1 MGLSPTHP
9 QGKGVSKYFF
19 IFDAENKY
27 SPKFI
32 DQMFKYNCFISLL
45 FALLLSSS
53 SLWAQEKQT
62 LSHDDYD
69 KWEIISGT
77 KIAPDG
83 NHLLYMLN
91 PQRQDGNLIINRT
104 DGSAEQRIAR
114 GSKAA
119 FSAGSNFAVFHI
131 EPQREVV
138 RQAKVDKKK
147 KDEMPKDSLGI
158 LILSSGEL
166 LTYADVISYQLPK
179 EPSPWLAFTLDFS
192 RIVEETEE
200 DSGTN
205 PTDTV
210 PEPLREEQPEEE
222 KEPETEKIKQLIIKN
237 PLEGI
242 AHVYDDVEHY
252 RMAENGTSVLF
263 IQEVESEEDS
273 LEIRKLFAFNTTRQS
288 LQLLDSAAGDFKQLS
303 VSKNGENFAWLFS
316 ADTTDVKVYDL
327 FVHQTGR
334 RARTQSVTPDTEN
347 MPEDFA
353 VSEYNQPEFSDDNS
367 KVFFGIAPRPEEE
380 PKDTLLEEEK
390 YSLDIWHWQD
400 PLLQSQQ
407 KVTASR
413 EKQRNFEAVFHLRK
427 GNLVPLASEDMPVIT
442 KDRYGNAP
450 FVMGISGVPYQRE
463 STWLGSTPRDV
474 YVVDVNDGSRKQI
487 LTRAE
492 ANVQFSV
499 HGNYILY
506 YLPEE
511 KNWYA
516 YSIKDE
522 TARRLTSDIN
532 VPLYDELNDVPN
544 FARPHGTAGWGEDD
558 DFVLVY
564 DRYDIWKLDP
574 SGKRQPENITGG
586 YGRSN
591 HILFRYQNLDRDEH
605 HIPDDKIWLSAFHEE
620 SKQGGYYSLNMKT
633 GNLERLI
640 MEDAAFM
647 QLQKAKEEDLFAWRR
662 STFTQY
668 PDLYTSN
675 TDFTEVEKISSAN
688 PWQDEYLWGSVELV
702 EWQDFN
708 NDTLQ
713 GLLYRPE
720 NFDPEKKYPM
730 IVYFYERSS
739 QNLHRHNIPSPSRSI
754 INPAFCTSNGYVVF
768 VPDITYR
775 IGYPGQ
781 SAYNAIIS
789 GTQTMLER
797 HSFIDRER
805 MGLQGQSWG
814 GYQIAY
820 LITKTNMFRAA
831 MAGAPVSN
839 MISAYGGIRWGS
851 GMSRQFQYELT
862 QSRIGGTLWEKP
874 MHYVENSPVFFA
886 PDIETPLLMMHND
899 DDGAVPW
906 YQGIEM
912 YTAMRRLNKPVWL
925 LVYNKEDHNLMKWP
939 ARMDLS
945 VRMYQFFDHYL
956 KDQPAPR
963 WMEKGIPY
971 IEKDTTHGYELMN
984 KQE

>member
-1 MGLSPTHP
+1 MYRH
-9 QGKGVSKYFF
+9 
-19 IFDAENKY
+19 IY
-27 SPKFI
+27 SFL
-32 DQMFKYNCFISLL
+32 LL
-45 FALLLSSS
+45 FVTILSF
-53 SLWAQEKQT
+53 SLAAQEKQP

-69 KWEIISGT
+69 KWENISGVE
-77 KIAPDG
+77 IAPDG
-83 NHLLYMLN
+83 NHLLYLLN
-91 PQRQDGNLIINRT
+91 PQRQDGNLIITKT
-104 DGSAEQRIAR
+104 DGSEEQRIAR
-114 GSKAA
+114 GSKAS
-119 FSAGSNFAVFHI
+119 FSPDSNFAVFHI
-131 EPQREVV
+131 EPQQEVV

-158 LILSSGEL
+158 LLLSSGEL
-166 LTYADVISYQLPK
+166 LTYEDVISYQLPK

-192 RIVEETEE
+192 RILEESEE
-200 DSGTN
+200 SGNN
-205 PTDTV
+205 PTDTI
-210 PEPLREEQPEEE
+210 PEPLKEEQPEEEE
-222 KEPETEKIKQLIIKN
+222 KEPETEKVKQLIISN

-242 AHVYDDVEHY
+242 SHVHDMVEHY

-263 IQEVESEEDS
+263 IQEVKSEEDS
-273 LEIRKLFAFNTTRQS
+273 LEIRKLFAFNTADQS

-303 VSKNGENFAWLFS
+303 VSKDGENFAWLFS
-316 ADTTDVKVYDL
+316 ADTADVKVYDL

-334 RARTQSVTPDTEN
+334 RANTQSVTMATDN
-347 MPEDFA
+347 MPEGYA
-353 VSEYNQPEFSDDNS
+353 VSEHNKPEFSDDNTR
-367 KVFFGIAPRPEEE
+367 VFFGIAPKPEEE
-380 PKDTLLEEEK
+380 PKDTLLDEEK

-400 PLLQSQQ
+400 PQLQSQQ
-407 KVTASR
+407 KVNAKR
-413 EKQRNFEAVFHLRK
+413 EKQRNYEAVFHLRK

-450 FVMGISGVPYQRE
+450 FVMGISNLPYQRE
-463 STWLGSTPRDV
+463 STWLGSTPRDI
-474 YVVDVNDGSRKQI
+474 YVVDAANGSRKQI

-492 ANVQFSV
+492 GNVQFSV
-499 HGNYILY
+499 YGNYILY
-506 YLPEE
+506 YMPEDQ
-511 KNWYA
+511 NWYT

-522 TARRLTSDIN
+522 TTRNLTGNIN
-532 VPLYDELNDVPN
+532 VPLYDELNDVPG
-544 FARPHGTAGWGEDD
+544 FARPYGIAGWGEHDG
-558 DFVLVY
+558 FVLVY
-564 DRYDIWKLDP
+564 DRFDIWKLDP
-574 SGKRQPENITGG
+574 GGKREPRNLTAD
-586 YGRSN
+586 YGRN
-591 HILFRYQNLDRDEH
+591 NNIRFRYQDLDRDEYP
-605 HIPDDKIWLSAFHEE
+605 IPEGKIWLSAFNE
-620 SKQGGYYSLNMKT
+620 QNMQDGYYSLDMKN

-647 QLQKAKEEDLFAWRR
+647 QLQKAKEEDLFVWRR
-662 STFTQY
+662 STFKKY
-668 PDLYTSN
+668 ADLHVSKP
-675 TDFTEVEKISSAN
+675 DFTDTNKISSAN
-688 PWQDEYLWGSVELV
+688 PWQEEYLWGSVELV

-775 IGYPGQ
+775 TGYPGQ
-781 SAYNAIIS
+781 SAYNAIVS
-789 GTQTMLER
+789 GTQAMLEKYT
-797 HSFIDRER
+797 FIDRDR

-839 MISAYGGIRWGS
+839 MISAYGGIRWAS

-874 MHYVENSPVFFA
+874 FHYIENSPIFFA

-906 YQGIEM
+906 YQGIELF
-912 YTAMRRLNKPVWL
+912 TAMRRLDKPVWM
-925 LVYNKEDHNLMKWP
+925 LVYNKEGHNLMQWP

-945 VRMYQFFDHYL
+945 VRMYQFFVHYL
-956 KDQPAPR
+956 KDEPAPR
-963 WMEKGIPY
+963 WMEKGIPF
-971 IEKDTTHGYELMN
+971 IDKDTTHGYELM
-984 KQE
+984 ER

>member
-1 MGLSPTHP
+1 MYRH
-9 QGKGVSKYFF
+9 
-19 IFDAENKY
+19 IY
-27 SPKFI
+27 SFL
-32 DQMFKYNCFISLL
+32 LL
-45 FALLLSSS
+45 FVTILSF
-53 SLWAQEKQT
+53 SLAAQEKQP

-69 KWEIISGT
+69 KWENISGVE
-77 KIAPDG
+77 IAPDG
-83 NHLLYMLN
+83 NHLLYLLN
-91 PQRQDGNLIINRT
+91 PQRQDGNLIITKT
-104 DGSAEQRIAR
+104 DGSEEQRIAR
-114 GSKAA
+114 GSKAS
-119 FSAGSNFAVFHI
+119 FSPDSNFAVFHI
-131 EPQREVV
+131 EPPQEVV

-158 LILSSGEL
+158 LLLSSGEL
-166 LTYADVISYQLPK
+166 LTYEDVISYQLPK

-192 RIVEETEE
+192 RILEESEE
-200 DSGTN
+200 SGNN
-205 PTDTV
+205 PTDTI
-210 PEPLREEQPEEE
+210 PEPLKEEQPEEEE
-222 KEPETEKIKQLIIKN
+222 KEPETEKVKQLIISN

-242 AHVYDDVEHY
+242 SHVHDMVEHY

-263 IQEVESEEDS
+263 IQEVKSEEDS
-273 LEIRKLFAFNTTRQS
+273 LEIRKLFAFNTADQS

-303 VSKNGENFAWLFS
+303 VSKDGENFAWLFS
-316 ADTTDVKVYDL
+316 ADTADVKVYDL

-334 RARTQSVTPDTEN
+334 RANTQSVTMASDN
-347 MPEDFA
+347 MPEGYA
-353 VSEYNQPEFSDDNS
+353 VSEHNKPEFSDDNTR
-367 KVFFGIAPRPEEE
+367 VFFGIAPKPEEE
-380 PKDTLLEEEK
+380 PKDTLLDEEK

-400 PLLQSQQ
+400 PQLQSQQ
-407 KVTASR
+407 KVNAKR
-413 EKQRNFEAVFHLRK
+413 EKQRNYEAVFHLRK

-450 FVMGISGVPYQRE
+450 FVMGISNLPYQRE
-463 STWLGSTPRDV
+463 STWLGSTPRDI
-474 YVVDVNDGSRKQI
+474 YVVDAANGSRKQI

-492 ANVQFSV
+492 GNVQFSV
-499 HGNYILY
+499 YGNYILY
-506 YLPEE
+506 YMPEDQ
-511 KNWYA
+511 NWYT

-522 TARRLTSDIN
+522 TTRNLTGNIN
-532 VPLYDELNDVPN
+532 VPLYDELNDVPG
-544 FARPHGTAGWGEDD
+544 FARPYGIAGWGEHDG
-558 DFVLVY
+558 FVLVY
-564 DRYDIWKLDP
+564 DRFDIWKLDP
-574 SGKRQPENITGG
+574 GGKREPRNLTAD
-586 YGRSN
+586 YGRN
-591 HILFRYQNLDRDEH
+591 NNIRFRYQDLDRDEYP
-605 HIPDDKIWLSAFHEE
+605 IPEGKIWLSAFNE
-620 SKQGGYYSLNMKT
+620 QNMQDGYYSLDMKN

-647 QLQKAKEEDLFAWRR
+647 QLQKAKEEDLFVWRR
-662 STFTQY
+662 STFRKY
-668 PDLYTSN
+668 ADLYVSKP
-675 TDFTEVEKISSAN
+675 DFTDTNKISSAN
-688 PWQDEYLWGSVELV
+688 PWQEEYLWGSVELV
-702 EWQDFN
+702 EWQDFS

-775 IGYPGQ
+775 TGYPGQ
-781 SAYNAIIS
+781 SAYNAIVS
-789 GTQTMLER
+789 GTQAMLEKYT
-797 HSFIDRER
+797 FIDRDR

-839 MISAYGGIRWGS
+839 MISAYGGIRWAS

-874 MHYVENSPVFFA
+874 FHYIENSPIFFA

-906 YQGIEM
+906 YQGIELF
-912 YTAMRRLNKPVWL
+912 TAMRRLDKPVWM
-925 LVYNKEDHNLMKWP
+925 LVYNKEGHNLMQWP

-945 VRMYQFFDHYL
+945 VRMYQFFVHYL
-956 KDQPAPR
+956 KDEPAPR
-963 WMEKGIPY
+963 WMEKGIPF
-971 IEKDTTHGYELMN
+971 IDKDTTHGYELM
-984 KQE
+984 ER

>member
-1 MGLSPTHP
+1 MYRH
-9 QGKGVSKYFF
+9 
-19 IFDAENKY
+19 IY
-27 SPKFI
+27 SFL
-32 DQMFKYNCFISLL
+32 LL
-45 FALLLSSS
+45 FVSILSF
-53 SLWAQEKQT
+53 SLAAQEKQP

-69 KWEIISGT
+69 KWENISGVE
-77 KIAPDG
+77 IAPDG
-83 NHLLYMLN
+83 NHLLYLLN
-91 PQRQDGNLIINRT
+91 PQRQDGNLIITKT
-104 DGSAEQRIAR
+104 DGSEEQRIAR
-114 GSKAA
+114 GSKAS
-119 FSAGSNFAVFHI
+119 FSPDSNFAVFHI
-131 EPQREVV
+131 EPPQEVV

-158 LILSSGEL
+158 LLLSSGEL
-166 LTYADVISYQLPK
+166 LTYEDVISYQLPK

-192 RIVEETEE
+192 RILEESEE
-200 DSGTN
+200 SGNN
-205 PTDTV
+205 PTDTI
-210 PEPLREEQPEEE
+210 PEPLKEEQPEEEE
-222 KEPETEKIKQLIIKN
+222 KEPETEKVKQLIISN

-242 AHVYDDVEHY
+242 SHVYDMVEHY

-263 IQEVESEEDS
+263 IQEVKSEEDS
-273 LEIRKLFAFNTTRQS
+273 LEIRKLFAFNTADQS

-303 VSKNGENFAWLFS
+303 VSKGGENFAWLFS
-316 ADTTDVKVYDL
+316 ADTADVKVYDL

-334 RARTQSVTPDTEN
+334 RAGTQSVTMATDN
-347 MPEDFA
+347 MPEGYA
-353 VSEYNQPEFSDDNS
+353 VSEHNKPEFSDDNTR
-367 KVFFGIAPRPEEE
+367 VFFGIAPKPEEE
-380 PKDTLLEEEK
+380 PKDTLLDEEK

-400 PLLQSQQ
+400 PQLQSQQ
-407 KVTASR
+407 KVNAKR
-413 EKQRNFEAVFHLRK
+413 EKQRNYEAVFHLRK

-450 FVMGISGVPYQRE
+450 FVMGISNLPYQRE
-463 STWLGSTPRDV
+463 STWLGRTPRDI
-474 YVVDVNDGSRKQI
+474 YVVDVSDGSRSQI
-487 LTRAE
+487 LSRAE

-499 HGNYILY
+499 HGNYIAY

-522 TARRLTSDIN
+522 AVRNLTSQIN
-532 VPLYDELNDVPN
+532 EPLYDELNDVPN
-544 FARPHGTAGWGEDD
+544 FARPYGIAGWGKDD
-558 DFVLVY
+558 AFVLVY
-564 DRYDIWKLDP
+564 DRFDIWKLDP
-574 SGKRQPENITGG
+574 SGKKQPENLTQGH
-586 YGRSN
+586 GRKN
-591 HILFRYQNLDRDEH
+591 HIRFRYQNLDRDEY
-605 HIPDDKIWLSAFHEE
+605 HIPDDKIWLSAFHEDN
-620 SKQGGYYSLNMKT
+620 KQDGYYSLSMKT
-633 GNLERLI
+633 GNLERLV

-647 QLQKAKEEDLFAWRR
+647 QLQKAKEEDLFVWRR
-662 STFTQY
+662 STFRKY
-668 PDLYTSN
+668 ADLYVSKP
-675 TDFTEVEKISSAN
+675 DFTDTKKISSAN

-775 IGYPGQ
+775 TGYPGQ
-781 SAYNAIIS
+781 SAYNAIVS
-789 GTQTMLER
+789 GTQAMLEKYT
-797 HSFIDRER
+797 FIDRDR

-839 MISAYGGIRWGS
+839 MISAYGGIRWAS

-874 MHYVENSPVFFA
+874 FHYIENSPIFFA

-906 YQGIEM
+906 YQGIELF
-912 YTAMRRLNKPVWL
+912 TAMRRLDKPVWM
-925 LVYNKEDHNLMKWP
+925 LVYNKEGHNLMQWP

-956 KDQPAPR
+956 KDEPAPR
-963 WMEKGIPY
+963 WMEKGIPF
-971 IEKDTTHGYELMN
+971 IDKDTTHGYELM
-984 KQE
+984 ER